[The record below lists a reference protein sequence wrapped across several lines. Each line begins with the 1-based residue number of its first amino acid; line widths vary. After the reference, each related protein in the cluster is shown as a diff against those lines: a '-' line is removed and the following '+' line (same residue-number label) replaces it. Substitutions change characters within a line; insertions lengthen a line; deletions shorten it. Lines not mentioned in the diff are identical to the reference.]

1 MFRLLDWRY
10 RAWLARES
18 GARTCGVLI
27 GKGSEAEHT
36 RERKDLCC
44 WCPVRMRFPAE
55 AKGCES
61 SGEGCG
67 LSVPR
72 EGWSYKALPHPSLL
86 LPPLA
91 CNYGLSGKGFPV
103 CMLSPFTPTYP

>member
-1 MFRLLDWRY
+1 MFRLLDWRN

-18 GARTCGVLI
+18 GARTRGVLI

-72 EGWSYKALPHPSLL
+72 EGWSYKALP
-86 LPPLA
+86 LPPPPPVYCCHLWLVIMDSAGRVSLFA
-91 CNYGLSGKGFPV
+91 C
-103 CMLSPFTPTYP
+103 

>member
-18 GARTCGVLI
+18 GARTRGVLI

-61 SGEGCG
+61 LGEGCG

-72 EGWSYKALPHPSLL
+72 EGWSYKALS
-86 LPPLA
+86 LPPPAYCCHLPRFWLVIMDSAGRVSLFA
-91 CNYGLSGKGFPV
+91 C
-103 CMLSPFTPTYP
+103 